1 MNRTFYGDEF
11 YSASPERSTDTML
24 PDIPILQS
32 KIEDIGLHL
41 RAEATESNIADKRAL
56 AASLGCQEARNG
68 MAAISLQI
76 RDLLT
81 GALKLC
87 TRRVLLISS

>member
-1 MNRTFYGDEF
+1 MNRIFYGDEF
-11 YSASPERSTDTML
+11 YSDSPERSTDTML

-32 KIEDIGLHL
+32 KIEDIGSHL
-41 RAEATESNIADKRAL
+41 RAEATESNITDKRAL

-68 MAAISLQI
+68 MGTISLQI